1 MQQQPEAVMVCV
13 TRQRACRRL
22 IAHGQDVAR
31 RTRLDLIVVHVARPG
46 ENLLGNPSEGEAL
59 DFLFTTA
66 KDYGGQMQMLR
77 SDHVVS
83 ALQRFALE
91 NHVATIVMGASRGD
105 NTLIAELTRALEE
118 HAPTVRIDVVDSQE

>member
-1 MQQQPEAVMVCV
+1 MNESAAQVLVCV
-13 TRQRACRRL
+13 TRQKACEQLIRVGARL
-22 IAHGQDVAR
+22 AR
-31 RTRLDLIVVHVARPG
+31 EGDMGLMVVHVAPFG
-46 ENLLGNPSEGEAL
+46 ENILGNPQEGEAL
-59 DFLFTTA
+59 DYLFTIA
-66 KDYGGQMQMLR
+66 KQYGAAMQMLR

>member
-1 MQQQPEAVMVCV
+1 MQQQPGAVMVCV
-13 TRQRACRRL
+13 TRQRSCRRL
-22 IAHGQDVAR
+22 IAHGQDLAKR
-31 RTRLDLIVVHVARPG
+31 DRLELIVVHVARPG

-83 ALQRFALE
+83 ALQHFALD
-91 NHVATIVMGASRGD
+91 NHVLTIVMGASRGD
-105 NTLIAELTRALEE
+105 NTRIGELTRALEE
-118 HAPTVRIDVVDSQE
+118 HAPSVRIDILDSQG